1 MSKGL
6 LTLLLLFTCF
16 GIFKRSP
23 PSQIEHID
31 TDRGVM
37 DIPCRPERTSTGTV
51 SHHHGAD
58 ESRRG
63 RDRGIKAHFSNG
75 MGVALQ

>member
-1 MSKGL
+1 MIEIVFRESARGS
-6 LTLLLLFTCF
+6 LTIQPLDL
-16 GIFKRSP
+16 
-23 PSQIEHID
+23 
-31 TDRGVM
+31 DRGVM

-58 ESRRG
+58 ESCRG

-75 MGVALQ
+75 MGAALP